1 MVRSNAAKR
10 RPNPKTPSMNGKILH
25 FDANSREGV
34 ISGDDGNRYRFIGPD
49 WHDSSTPMS
58 GLTVD
63 FVADGDRARDVY
75 RVTSSSGTYPKSKI
89 AAALFAFFL
98 GLFGAHKFYLGYT
111 TPGVILL
118 VATIAGIA
126 LVFVLVGLAV
136 LFAIGVVTLIE
147 AILYI
152 AKSDEEFH
160 ETYVVNKREWF

>member
-1 MVRSNAAKR
+1 
-10 RPNPKTPSMNGKILH
+10 MNGKILH

-49 WHDSSTPMS
+49 WHDSSTPVS

-75 RVTSSSGTYPKSKI
+75 RVASSSGTHPKSKI

-111 TPGVILL
+111 APGVILL

-126 LVFVLVGLAV
+126 LVFVFVGLAV
-136 LFAIGVVTLIE
+136 IFSIGVVTLIE